1 MRRAVIFANGDLPS
15 DFLAFF
21 RLLPGDLIIA
31 VDGGLR
37 HVLACGRIPDLLLGD
52 LDSVEPPQVTQLET
66 LGIEIRR
73 FPTDKDETD
82 LELAL
87 LAAVSLNIDS
97 IVLTGVL
104 GGRLDHTLANLN
116 LLLLP
121 ELANCEVV
129 IENGAEEICLIRR
142 ERTILGAP
150 GDIVSLIPLTADA
163 AGVTTSN
170 LRYPLRGETLKLEH
184 GRGVSNNM
192 LGNQALVTLDSGTL
206 LCVHTRQ
213 QKLEKK

>member
-21 RLLPGDLIIA
+21 RLLPGDFIIA

-52 LDSVEPPQVTQLET
+52 LDSVEPPQVAQLES

-87 LAAVSLNIDS
+87 LAAVSLNVDS

-116 LLLLP
+116 LLMLS
-121 ELANCEVV
+121 ELRNREVV
-129 IENGAEEICLIRR
+129 IESGAEKVFLIQQ
-142 ERTILGAP
+142 ERVITGTP
-150 GDIVSLIPLTADA
+150 GDTVSLIPLGADA
-163 AGVTTSN
+163 GGVTTSG
-170 LRYPLRGETLKLEH
+170 LRYPLRGEILKLER
-184 GRGVSNNM
+184 GRGVSNIM
-192 LGNQALVTLDSGTL
+192 LDGQALVTLDSGTL

-213 QKLEKK
+213 QKMEKK